1 MRKESTND
9 EKMISSLIKK
19 LLSRVGIMI
28 IAVVILVIISLF
40 VFTKC
45 TAVVNQAG
53 IVRGGSQRAVKQEL
67 AGQSGEK
74 AMSSVEAI
82 INGLQHGDSELG
94 LIVIPVSGFQ
104 NSVKDV
110 ADYWNNQM
118 KPAINSYRKD
128 HNADQL
134 LEVSET
140 FFTMTNE
147 MVAKAQK
154 VVDII
159 AYALYLILAAF
170 LVGSII
176 FLKKILKIFQQRVV
190 HPLQEL
196 EGSFDKLSDGHLSE
210 NFNYE
215 REDEIGALYLLL
227 NKTRISL
234 EGYIN
239 DIEENLHNMA
249 KGDLVEQT
257 QMEYMGDYIPIQ
269 NNINNIRQSL
279 RNEMV
284 SIGEMANHVAAS
296 SREVSNVSQ
305 SLAEGATT
313 QTVSIQELQSKIHVA
328 IENNSNTDQYVEKA
342 IETSTRTLDSIKL
355 SRQQMNQ
362 VVEAMDVISQSSE
375 EIRTILGTL
384 DDITS
389 QTNMLSLNASIE
401 AARAGE
407 MGKGFA
413 VVAEEVRKLAEESA
427 ASSQNI
433 QNRINNSIESI
444 QKGKNVVSL
453 AADSLEEIAKNTEDM
468 NHVINEINSSSEV
481 QRGQM
486 EQVNHLSQDIL
497 DVVTDN
503 SAVSEECA
511 ASSTELSSYSDSLQ
525 ETVGKFRT

>member
-28 IAVVILVIISLF
+28 ITVVILVIISLF

-257 QMEYMGDYIPIQ
+257 QMEYMGDYVPIQ

-284 SIGEMANHVAAS
+284 SIGEMASHVAAS

-355 SRQQMNQ
+355 SRQ
-362 VVEAMDVISQSSE
+362 
-375 EIRTILGTL
+375 
-384 DDITS
+384 
-389 QTNMLSLNASIE
+389 
-401 AARAGE
+401 
-407 MGKGFA
+407 
-413 VVAEEVRKLAEESA
+413 
-427 ASSQNI
+427 
-433 QNRINNSIESI
+433 
-444 QKGKNVVSL
+444 
-453 AADSLEEIAKNTEDM
+453 
-468 NHVINEINSSSEV
+468 
-481 QRGQM
+481 
-486 EQVNHLSQDIL
+486 
-497 DVVTDN
+497 
-503 SAVSEECA
+503 
-511 ASSTELSSYSDSLQ
+511 
-525 ETVGKFRT
+525 